1 MMSSSIW
8 GRGRIYI
15 FNLKSFGHELE
26 QLLDIVMNLELVSG
40 FKNRA
45 KNMLGMFVISCANF

>member
-1 MMSSSIW
+1 MSRSIR

-26 QLLDIVMNLELVSG
+26 QLLDIVMNLELVSS

-45 KNMLGMFVISCANF
+45 